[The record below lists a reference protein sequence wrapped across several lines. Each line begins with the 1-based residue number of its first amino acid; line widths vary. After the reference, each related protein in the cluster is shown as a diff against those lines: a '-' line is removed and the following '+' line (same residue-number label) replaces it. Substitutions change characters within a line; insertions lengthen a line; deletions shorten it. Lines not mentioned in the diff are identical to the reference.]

1 MTGTPLLETRGLTKT
16 FVSGMLSKRS
26 SVRAVDDVSFEVE
39 AGQAVGLVGESGSGK
54 STVARLIARLER
66 PTGGQLLLDG
76 RDVIAAEPRRASRGY
91 RHQVQIIFQDP
102 FSSLN
107 PVHTVGYHLRRSIQI
122 HGTAGDLT
130 RDEAV
135 QALLRDVRLDSVP
148 GIADRYPH
156 ELSGGQRQRV
166 AIARALAARPAL
178 IVADE
183 PTSMLDVSVRVGILN
198 LLRSLREERGIGLL
212 LITHDLGSARYSTS
226 RTLVMYAGSILESGP
241 SAELIAAPQHPY
253 TKLLVGSV
261 PRRPGIRGVVDG
273 PVPAGAGP
281 AAGADGPVPG
291 GGAGQP
297 APVAGCPFAPRCP
310 VRLSQ
315 CGTVMPGREW
325 LSESRW
331 VRCHLFGPGGSRP
344 DPLET
349 GREAPH

>member
-1 MTGTPLLETRGLTKT
+1 MTGAPLLETRGLSKT
-16 FVSGMLSKRS
+16 FVSRTLRSRS
-26 SVRAVDDVSFEVE
+26 SVRAVDDVSFAVL

-66 PTGGQLLLDG
+66 PTAGQILLDG
-76 RDVIAAEPRRASRGY
+76 RDVIAAERHRASRAY
-91 RHQVQIIFQDP
+91 RHQVQMIFQDP

-107 PVHTVGYHLRRSIQI
+107 PTHTVGYHLRRSVRI

-135 QALLRDVRLDSVP
+135 QAVLRDVRLDSVP

-198 LLRSLREERGIGLL
+198 LLGSLREDRDIGLL

-226 RTLVMYAGSILESGP
+226 HTLVMYAGRILESGP
-241 SAELIAAPQHPY
+241 SSDLIAAPQHPY

-261 PRRPGIRGVVDG
+261 PRRGGVRAPVDELASG
-273 PVPAGAGP
+273 AGAG
-281 AAGADGPVPG
+281 
-291 GGAGQP
+291 QT

-315 CGTVMPGREW
+315 CDTIMPGQQW

-331 VRCHLFGPGGSRP
+331 VRCHLYGPGGAQP
-344 DPLET
+344 DPLEI